1 MSHYKVKTHTDKLD
15 EIALTISHWIKENP
29 QHPQT
34 RRLEHWVS
42 SRKKKG
48 REEPFIELFTWVGLD
63 PELRSLGLS
72 LLEMMRG
79 MRLTDIMQIAGR
91 RMIFLLVGIVMAK
104 LNNTRLKENI
114 MDPEVAVAS
123 LAHTAK
129 TLQTE
134 VTFSCVPDISAFAES
149 YGCEVKIPDNSI
161 AMVTKHSVQ
170 TRDDLGRLESEG
182 PQWHERLLNNFKVL
196 GGMVE
201 RFTTFKL
208 ALGGGPFSMAAV
220 LAGVENLA
228 RKTIKDPEFVERLV
242 DFCSGISIMAC
253 QGLVSSGANIIYLGD
268 PTSGLLSRKQYE
280 RFAAPYIKRVVDAVD
295 CPFVL
300 HICGKSSHIIEP
312 MCATG
317 VQGISLDSV
326 VDMPSIAPLVP
337 SNVAII
343 GNLDPVGALLNG
355 TPEEAAVVTKNL
367 LESMRHVPNYMFS
380 CGCEV
385 ALETPPENIKA
396 MIEMVKDYR

>member
-1 MSHYKVKTHTDKLD
+1 MSHRDANAGSDKLD
-15 EIALTISHWIKENP
+15 EIAGKIGGWIAHNP
-29 QHPQT
+29 HASQAA
-34 RRLEHWVS
+34 RLQEWV
-42 SRKKKG
+42 KKREKG
-48 REEPFIELFTWVGLD
+48 QQAEPFIDLFAWIGCQ
-63 PELRSLGLS
+63 PELRPLGLQLLESLG
-72 LLEMMRG
+72 E
-79 MRLTDIMQIAGR
+79 MRLTQIMQIAGR

-104 LNNTRLKENI
+104 LNDTKLKDNI
-114 MDPEVAVAS
+114 MNPEVAVQS
-123 LAHTAK
+123 LARTARI
-129 TLQTE
+129 LQTE
-134 VTFSCVPDISAFAES
+134 ITFSCVPDISAFAES

-170 TRDDLGRLESEG
+170 TWDDLKRLESEG

-196 GGMVE
+196 GGMAE

-242 DFCSGISIMAC
+242 EFCSGISIMAC
-253 QGLVSSGANIIYLGD
+253 QGLVSAGANIIYLGD

-280 RFAAPYIKRVVDAVD
+280 RFAAPYITRVVDAVD

-317 VQGISLDSV
+317 VQGLSIDNV
-326 VDMPSIAPLVP
+326 VDLPSIAPRVP

-343 GNLDPVGALLNG
+343 GNLDPVGPLLNG
-355 TPEEAAVVTKNL
+355 TPEDAAVVTRNL
-367 LESMRHVPNYMFS
+367 LESMRDVPNYMFS
-380 CGCEV
+380 AGCEV

-396 MIEMVKDYR
+396 MIDMVKDYR

>member
-1 MSHYKVKTHTDKLD
+1 
-15 EIALTISHWIKENP
+15 
-29 QHPQT
+29 
-34 RRLEHWVS
+34 
-42 SRKKKG
+42 
-48 REEPFIELFTWVGLD
+48 
-63 PELRSLGLS
+63 
-72 LLEMMRG
+72 
-79 MRLTDIMQIAGR
+79 
-91 RMIFLLVGIVMAK
+91 
-104 LNNTRLKENI
+104 
-114 MDPEVAVAS
+114 
-123 LAHTAK
+123 
-129 TLQTE
+129 
-134 VTFSCVPDISAFAES
+134 
-149 YGCEVKIPDNSI
+149 
-161 AMVTKHSVQ
+161 
-170 TRDDLGRLESEG
+170 
-182 PQWHERLLNNFKVL
+182 
-196 GGMVE
+196 
-201 RFTTFKL
+201 
-208 ALGGGPFSMAAV
+208 MAAV

-280 RFAAPYIKRVVDAVD
+280 RFAAPYIKKVVDAID

-317 VQGISLDSV
+317 VQGISLDNV

-337 SNVAII
+337 PDVAII
-343 GNLDPVGALLNG
+343 GNLDPVGPLLTG
-355 TPEEAAVVTKNL
+355 IPEEAAIATKNL
-367 LESMRHVPNYMFS
+367 LDSMRHIPNYMFS